1 MNCTIYLLENTIK
14 SLEPFRDFD
23 DGTRHQIKE
32 IEEAIAV
39 LKRHEIIKRLRF
51 IGFAVAPELLR
62 EHTLSPD

>member
-1 MNCTIYLLENTIK
+1 MHCTIYLLKNTIK

-23 DGTRHQIKE
+23 DGTRQQIKE

-39 LKRHEIIKRLRF
+39 LQRHETIKRIRF

-62 EHTLSPD
+62 EHTLSSD